1 MGGWH
6 APKTTAY
13 TNEDELQRLV
23 AETPTLLPGVGDG
36 PIAVAREV
44 PLGSAGYVDILI
56 VEASGEI
63 TLVECKLRAN
73 PEIRRQVVGQALAY
87 AAAVWQSDYGELDDA
102 FVSRAGRPLASLVA
116 EGETDWDEEEFR
128 ETVARNLSEGSL
140 RLVIAVDEITD
151 ELKRTV
157 TFLNRHT
164 TSALRLLALEL
175 RRAADDGV
183 EVLILESYGEESA
196 GEKPRRGRGR
206 GDEAGMIAAIR
217 AQHPGPVGE
226 RMIALYEFVRDRG
239 ARLSWAASGVAAFLG
254 EDDGNPV
261 AVSVGPSSVGFGF
274 GYVRDRRTPAE
285 LAHLAELVRAIP
297 GAAPYYEALEQRDFR
312 MRPQLNPEDV
322 LGSDEALEAF
332 KTVLDEAI
340 KLREP

>member
-13 TNEDELQRLV
+13 TNEDELQNLV
-23 AETPTLLPGVGDG
+23 ADTPTLLPGVGDG

-56 VEASGEI
+56 VEGSGEI

-87 AAAVWQSDYGELDDA
+87 AAALWQSTYDELDDA
-102 FVSRAGRPLASLVA
+102 FASRASRPLASLLG
-116 EGETDWDEEEFR
+116 EGETDWDQESFR

-140 RLVIAVDEITD
+140 RLVIAVDQITD

-196 GEKPRRGRGR
+196 SEKPRRGR

-217 AQHPGPVGE
+217 EQHPGPVGE

-254 EDDGNPV
+254 EDEGNPV
-261 AVSVGPSSVGFGF
+261 AVGVGPGSVGFDF
-274 GYVRDRRTPAE
+274 AWVRDRRTPAE
-285 LAHLAELVRAIP
+285 MARLAELVRTIP
-297 GAAPYYEALEQRDFR
+297 GAVPYYEALEHRDFR
-312 MRPQLNPEDV
+312 MRPLLKPEEV
-322 LGSDEALEAF
+322 LGGDEALEAF
-332 KTVLDEAI
+332 KTVLDQAI
-340 KLREP
+340 KLEAP